1 MGSKN
6 IPETEK
12 IPQGKIRRKAEGKG
26 RKEMATQWTKEQQ
39 QVIDLDNRNI
49 LVSAAAGSGKT
60 AVLVERILKKMTR
73 QEHPVDI
80 DKLLIVTFTRAA
92 AGEMRDRLMT
102 ALEKQLETDP
112 DNEHL
117 QRQQTLI
124 HNAQITTIDGFC
136 SYVIRN
142 YFHMIDLDPG
152 FRIGN
157 EGEIKLLKQDVAKE
171 VLEAEYAERSEKF
184 DRFIEVFATGKTDEG
199 ILDLILNLYEFSTSN
214 PWPKDWLASCMNAYA
229 MDSVEA
235 LDGSVWMEKLW
246 QDTDHYMEQ
255 AETII
260 RENKKRVLQPDG
272 PYMYEE
278 AVDEDMRLLE
288 SLKERSERRDFDGL
302 AALLGGCSFQTLS
315 RKKDTS
321 VSEMVR
327 EQVKAAR
334 DQMKELIRSLK
345 EKYFYTDREGILE
358 ELAVCRGP
366 EEELIRLTE
375 AFTDAYAA
383 KKRQKNLVDF
393 SDIEHFALDILVH
406 KEGDDYR
413 YSEAAEEFADRFEE
427 ILIDEY
433 QDSNLV
439 QETLLTSVSR
449 LRRGIHNIFMVGDV
463 KQSIYRFRLARPE
476 LFMEKYGTYTLDES
490 PCQRIDLHKNFRS
503 RREVL
508 DCVNYIFFQIM
519 GKSLGDVEY
528 DSDAAL
534 YPGAKFPEP
543 VTEGKA
549 EDTTENNI
557 ESKTE
562 NKTESKTE
570 NKTEDQAEDKKESRE
585 EKRESKEESETIK
598 TGSGNDFRSTEIL
611 LIPAD
616 EDEEEND
623 VSAQELEARAVGK
636 RIREIVGKEWVY
648 DKDAGTYR
656 KAEYRDCVI
665 LLRTISGWAESFVQV
680 LMEMNIP
687 AYATSRTGYFSAK
700 EVVTV
705 LNYLHICDNPRQEL
719 PFTGVLLSPIGGL
732 TAGELA
738 EIKATFPKEKIYKA
752 AQRYLREGEEDRIR
766 AKLERF
772 FTVFD
777 SIRERI
783 SYTPIHE
790 LIQLILHETGYGNF
804 AYAMAGG
811 RQRSANLEML
821 IEKAM
826 EYESTSYHGLF
837 NFLRYMEQL
846 QRYQVDFGEVSTVGE
861 TEDTV
866 RIMSIH
872 KSKGL
877 EYPIVFVSGMG
888 KYMNMSD
895 ANAGL
900 VIHQDLG
907 LGNWAI
913 DPVRRL
919 RMPTLLRQI
928 IQRQIRLE
936 SLGEELRVLYVALT
950 RAKEKLILTGTIN
963 GTEKKLADYYTLLQ
977 QQEMPLSFT
986 RLSSARTYW
995 DWILPAVA
1003 RHSAFPAFAGWERG
1017 GKTVSLPEGFSE
1029 PDMVFRLI
1037 GHSELIMDEMVRLS
1051 VDEKLYREFTGWNTE
1066 EIFDEE
1072 LREQLESRFS
1082 YQYPYRY
1089 LQEIP
1094 AKVSVSELK
1103 KAGMQELQDEEAQ
1116 AEELI
1121 PVTDTEAEWEP
1132 YLPAFMRE
1140 EEPELRGAARGTAYH
1155 AVLAN
1160 LSYDKTDTQEQIREQ
1175 IVQMQKTGK
1184 IDEMTAQCVRAH
1196 QIFRF
1201 VHSREGQRMRA
1212 AWQKGKLWR
1221 EQPFVM
1227 SIPAE
1232 KWKPEWSTE
1241 EPVLIQGIMD
1251 TFWEEEGAWILLDY
1265 KTDYI
1270 EAGQEDV
1277 LIKRY
1282 QIQLQ
1287 LYKEALERMEG
1298 YRVKEVWIYSFALGK
1313 SIPVPV

>member
-1 MGSKN
+1 MEENDGTVASK
-6 IPETEK
+6 
-12 IPQGKIRRKAEGKG
+12 GKIRRKAEGKG

-73 QEHPVDI
+73 QDHPVDI

-199 ILDLILNLYEFSTSN
+199 ILDLILNLYEFSMSN
-214 PWPKDWLASCMNAYA
+214 PWPKDWLASCMDAYA
-229 MDSVEA
+229 LDSVEV
-235 LDGSVWMEKLW
+235 LEGSVWMGKLW
-246 QDTDHYMEQ
+246 QDTDHYIEQ
-255 AETII
+255 AETIV

-288 SLKERSERRDFDGL
+288 SLKEKSERRDYDGL
-302 AALLGGCSFQTLS
+302 AALLAECSFQTLS
-315 RKKDTS
+315 RKKDSS

-366 EEELIRLTE
+366 VEELIRLTE
-375 AFTDAYAA
+375 VFTDAYAA

-393 SDIEHFALDILVH
+393 SDIEHFALDILVR

-449 LRRGIHNIFMVGDV
+449 LRRGIPNIFMVGDV

-476 LFMEKYGTYTLDES
+476 LFMKKYRTYTLDES

-543 VTEGKA
+543 AEGKR
-549 EDTTENNI
+549 EN
-557 ESKTE
+557 E
-562 NKTESKTE
+562 
-570 NKTEDQAEDKKESRE
+570 A
-585 EKRESKEESETIK
+585 ESETIK
-598 TGSGNDFRSTEIL
+598 KEAGNDFRSTEIL

-623 VSAQELEARAVGK
+623 VSVQELEARAVGK

-648 DKDAGTYR
+648 DKDAGAYR
-656 KAEYRDCVI
+656 KAAYRDCVI

-732 TAGELA
+732 TARELA

-752 AQRYLREGEEDRIR
+752 AQCYLREGEEDRLR

-790 LIQLILHETGYGNF
+790 LIQLILRETGYGNF

-821 IEKAM
+821 VEKAM

-846 QRYQVDFGEVSTVGE
+846 QKYQVDFGEVSTVGA

-907 LGNWAI
+907 LGTWAI

-919 RMPTLLRQI
+919 RIPTLLRQI

-963 GTEKKLADYYTLLQ
+963 GTEKKLADYYTLPQ
-977 QQEMPLSFT
+977 KEEVPLSFT
-986 RLSSARTYW
+986 RLSFARTYW

-1003 RHSAFPAFAGWERG
+1003 RHSAFPAFAGWEHG
-1017 GKTVSLPEGFSE
+1017 GKKVSLPEGFSE

-1037 GHSELIMDEMVRLS
+1037 GHSELIMDEMVRLR
-1051 VDEKLYREFTGWNTE
+1051 VDEELYREFTDWNTE
-1066 EIFDEE
+1066 KIFDEE
-1072 LREQLESRFS
+1072 LRGQLESRFS

-1103 KAGMQELQDEEAQ
+1103 KAEMQDEETE

-1121 PVTDTEAEWEP
+1121 PATDTEEERESC
-1132 YLPAFMRE
+1132 LPAFMRE
-1140 EEPELRGAARGTAYH
+1140 GEPELKGAARGTAYH

-1175 IVQMQKTGK
+1175 IVQMQATGK
-1184 IDEMTAQCVRAH
+1184 IDERTARCVRAH

-1201 VHSREGQRMRA
+1201 VRSQEGQRMKA
-1212 AWQKGKLWR
+1212 AWQKGTLWR

-1227 SIPAE
+1227 SIPA
-1232 KWKPEWSTE
+1232 KKCKPEWNTK
-1241 EPVLIQGIMD
+1241 EPVLIQGIID
-1251 TFWEEEGAWILLDY
+1251 AFWEEEGAWILLDY
-1265 KTDYI
+1265 KTDSI
-1270 EAGQEDV
+1270 AAGQEEV

-1282 QIQLQ
+1282 QVQLQ

>member
-1 MGSKN
+1 MDIEQEKEPKMSKKQNQGS
-6 IPETEK
+6 I
-12 IPQGKIRRKAEGKG
+12 IFIRRSEKK
-26 RKEMATQWTKEQQ
+26 MATQWTKEQQ
-39 QVIDLDNRNI
+39 QVIDHDNRNI

-92 AGEMRDRLMT
+92 AGEMRDRLMA
-102 ALEKQLETDP
+102 ALEKQLEMDP

-157 EGEIKLLKQDVAKE
+157 EGEIRLLKQDVAKE
-171 VLEAEYAERSEKF
+171 VLEAEYAKRTEEF

-199 ILDLILNLYEFSTSN
+199 ILDLVQNLYEFSTSN
-214 PWPKDWLASCMNAYA
+214 PWPKEWLETCKAAYEL
-229 MDSVEA
+229 DSVEA
-235 LDGSVWMEKLW
+235 LDDSVWIEKLW
-246 QDTDHYMEQ
+246 QDTDHYVEQ
-255 AETII
+255 IETII
-260 RENKKRVLQPDG
+260 QENKRKVLQPDG
-272 PYMYEE
+272 PYMYEA
-278 AVDEDMRLLE
+278 AVDEDKRLLE
-288 SLKERSERRDFDGL
+288 SIKVKSRGRDFDGM
-302 AALLGGCSFQTLS
+302 AALLSECTFQALS
-315 RKKDTS
+315 RKKDS
-321 VSEMVR
+321 AVSEIVR

-334 DQMKELIRSLK
+334 DEMKELIRALK
-345 EKYFYTDREGILE
+345 EKYFYSDRKGILA
-358 ELAVCRGP
+358 ELEICRGP
-366 EEELIRLTE
+366 VEELIRLTE
-375 AFTDAYAA
+375 AFMDAYAA

-393 SDIEHFALDILVH
+393 SDIEHFALDILVQ
-406 KEGDDYR
+406 KEGENYI

-476 LFMEKYGTYTLDES
+476 LFMEKYATYTLGES
-490 PCQRIDLHKNFRS
+490 PCQRIDLHRNFRS
-503 RREVL
+503 RKEVL
-508 DCVNYIFFQIM
+508 AGVNYIFFQIM
-519 GKSLGDVEY
+519 GKSLGEVEY

-534 YPGAKFPEP
+534 YPGAEFPE
-543 VTEGKA
+543 
-549 EDTTENNI
+549 N
-557 ESKTE
+557 ESAQSFQ
-562 NKTESKTE
+562 N
-570 NKTEDQAEDKKESRE
+570 
-585 EKRESKEESETIK
+585 
-598 TGSGNDFRSTEIL
+598 TEIL
-611 LIPAD
+611 LVPVDEPEGNVPVNKAKGNAPINREEGNVPAD
-616 EDEEEND
+616 ETRDD
-623 VSAQELEARAVGK
+623 VPVQELEARAVGK
-636 RIREIVGKEWVY
+636 RIREIVGKEWIY
-648 DKDAGTYR
+648 DKAAGVYR

-665 LLRTISGWAESFVQV
+665 LLRTVSGWAESFVQV

-687 AYATSRTGYFSAK
+687 AYATSRTGYFSAT

-738 EIKATFPKEKIYKA
+738 KIKAAFPEEKIYGA
-752 AQRYLREGEEDRIR
+752 VQRYWQEGDAGVIR
-766 AKLERF
+766 TKLEHF
-772 FTVFD
+772 FTVYN
-777 SIRERI
+777 SIRERV

-790 LIQLILHETGYGNF
+790 LIQMILRETGYGNF

-821 IEKAM
+821 VEKAM

-861 TEDTV
+861 GEDTV

-888 KYMNMSD
+888 KHMNMSD

-907 LGNWAI
+907 LGTWAI

-919 RMPTLLRQI
+919 RIPTLLRQI

-950 RAKEKLILTGTIN
+950 RAKEKLILTGTID
-963 GTEKKLADYYTLLQ
+963 GTEKKMADCHTVLSQ
-977 QQEMPLSFT
+977 KEIRLSFT
-986 RLSSARTYW
+986 RLSSAKTYW
-995 DWILPAVA
+995 DWILPAAA
-1003 RHSAFPAFAGWERG
+1003 RHSAFAEFAGWEKNSASVVRPG
-1017 GKTVSLPEGFSE
+1017 GFSEQESASVVQPGGFSEQESTAVVRPAGFSE
-1029 PDMVFRLI
+1029 PDMVFRMI
-1037 GHSELIMDEMVRLS
+1037 GQSELAMDEMVRLC
-1051 VDEKLYREFTGWNTE
+1051 V
-1066 EIFDEE
+1066 DEE
-1072 LREQLESRFS
+1072 LYKQFSNWDTEEVFDKELRSQMESKFS
-1082 YQYPYRY
+1082 YQYPYTY

-1103 KAGMQELQDEEAQ
+1103 KAGMRELEEEE
-1116 AEELI
+1116 AEELLR
-1121 PVTDTEAEWEP
+1121 VNAEEAEWEP
-1132 YLPAFMRE
+1132 YLPAFARE

-1155 AVLAN
+1155 TVLAN
-1160 LSYDKTDTQEQIREQ
+1160 LAYDRTETQEQIREQ
-1175 IVQMQKTGK
+1175 IGQMRDAGK
-1184 IDEMTAQCVRAH
+1184 IDEITAECVSER
-1196 QIFRF
+1196 QIMWF
-1201 VHSREGQRMRA
+1201 VRSAEGQRMKK
-1212 AWQKGKLWR
+1212 AWEKGKLWR

-1232 KWKPEWSTE
+1232 RCKPEWNTA
-1241 EPVLIQGIMD
+1241 EPVLIQGIID
-1251 TFWEEEGAWILLDY
+1251 VFWEENGEWILLDY

-1270 EAGQEDV
+1270 EKGQEDI
-1277 LIKRY
+1277 LINRY
-1282 QIQLQ
+1282 RIQLQ
-1287 LYKEALERMEG
+1287 LYKEALERMRE
-1298 YRVKEVWIYSFALGK
+1298 YRVKEVYIYSFALGK